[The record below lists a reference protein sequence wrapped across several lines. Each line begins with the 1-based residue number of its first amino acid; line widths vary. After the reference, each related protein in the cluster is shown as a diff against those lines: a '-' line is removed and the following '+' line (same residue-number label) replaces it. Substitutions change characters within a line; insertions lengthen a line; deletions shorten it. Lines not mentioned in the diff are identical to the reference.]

1 MKLVY
6 LLKRN
11 KFTRAIEE
19 FKLQDLLDISLEQNS
34 RAQNTYTLNIRQFRH
49 DVQRVDSFLHEET
62 PNIKAVNVIVGD
74 NGSGKT
80 TLLKNIKIFL
90 DFENHDRWEDS
101 FLGIFYD
108 AEEDIVYHYATSEDV
123 GISVKN
129 TNKAYTV
136 KQADKKKLEHHVS
149 PGSIIYLTDTLNKNE
164 FFKNRNITSKLVTDK
179 TVGKLIQESSTK
191 SADSDRI
198 AFSNPITIFFNSE
211 MEKQVQL
218 LNAIH
223 HKRIEIDL
231 TQPKSVQVD
240 FDDDLLT
247 FNLETTL
254 DTLMPK
260 RDSRKSG
267 IQIRRVRNNIRTLLK
282 TEKKHLKFFA
292 CWNEHLILYFVY
304 QSFSTLLSN
313 DYINL
318 DEKVDEFFNSVEEIS
333 LDTENEKSKFES
345 LAFQTINIFKNTF
358 DTSDLGPISSDYMKI
373 INDLNEPFY
382 FIQNPHGKK
391 SYIAELE
398 DEEKAK
404 EFFRFCDLYF
414 TYVSTVPFIRLDWE
428 MSTGEVNRMNL
439 YSLLYE
445 VSLGFFKPNSSDNKR
460 DIWILIDE
468 AASSLHPK
476 WQAQYLE
483 MLTNTTQK
491 IFPKQKVQFF
501 LTTHSPIILSD
512 VPHHNVLYL
521 SDKKDI
527 GTTKNKKDKRT
538 FGENIY
544 SLFSD
549 SFFLNQVAGSLS
561 LDTFSRI
568 EKKLIELKE
577 SMYYGESLE
586 KLETIQAIV
595 NIIGED
601 VVRFNFQ
608 DKIDALV
615 QHRSSNRV
623 NESRNLFDSMTN
635 IEREEL
641 IRYILSSSDKGGTPQ

>member
-11 KFTRAIEE
+11 KYTRVIEE

-34 RAQNTYTLNIRQFRH
+34 ESQNTYILNIRQFRH
-49 DVQRVDSFLHEET
+49 NVQRVDSFLHEGT

-80 TLLKNIKIFL
+80 TLLKNIKILL
-90 DFENHDRWEDS
+90 DFENHDFWEDS

-123 GISVKN
+123 GVSVKN
-129 TNKAYTV
+129 TNKTFTV
-136 KQADKKKLEHHVS
+136 KQADKKKLKQHVS
-149 PGSIIYLTDTLNKNE
+149 PGSIIYMTDTLNKNE
-164 FFKNRNITSKLVTDK
+164 FFKSRNITSKLVTDK

-198 AFSNPITIFFNSE
+198 AFSNPIAIFFNSE

-223 HKRIEIDL
+223 HKRLEIDL
-231 TQPKSVQVD
+231 TQPKSVQIH

-247 FNLETTL
+247 FSLETTL

-260 RDSRKSG
+260 RSPFKNG
-267 IQIRRVRNNIRTLLK
+267 IQIRRLQNKIRTLLK
-282 TEKKHLKFFA
+282 TEREHLKFFA
-292 CWNEHLILYFVY
+292 SWNEHLILYFIY
-304 QSFSTLLSN
+304 QSFSMLLSN
-313 DYINL
+313 DYKNL
-318 DEKVDEFFNSVEEIS
+318 DESVDKFFHLVEKIN
-333 LDTENEKSKFES
+333 LNTENEKNKSES
-345 LAFQTINIFKNTF
+345 LSFQIMDIFQNIFNTSAF
-358 DTSDLGPISSDYMKI
+358 KAMVSDDLSMLYASNQPFPFMKI
-373 INDLNEPFY
+373 PNEK
-382 FIQNPHGKK
+382 N
-391 SYIAELE
+391 SYITELKDRDKE
-398 DEEKAK
+398 K
-404 EFFRFCDLYF
+404 EFFSFCALYF
-414 TYVSTVPFIRLDWE
+414 SYISTLPFIRFYWE
-428 MSTGEVNRMNL
+428 MSTGETNRLNL
-439 YSLLYE
+439 YSLLYD
-445 VSLGFFKPNSSDNKR
+445 VSLGFSKPRLSDRKR

-483 MLTNTTQK
+483 MLTNAVQQF
-491 IFPKQKVQFF
+491 FPKQKVQFF

-521 SDKKDI
+521 SDKKNKA
-527 GTTKNKKDKRT
+527 TTENKRT

-549 SFFLNQVAGSLS
+549 SFFLEQVAGSFS
-561 LDTFSRI
+561 LDTFRRI
-568 EKKLIELKE
+568 EAELIKLNDYVHYE
-577 SMYYGESLE
+577 ESLE
-586 KLETIQAIV
+586 KLEAIQAIV
-595 NIIGED
+595 EIIGED

-608 DKIDALV
+608 DKIDKLIR
-615 QHRSSNRV
+615 HKSSDRV
-623 NESRNLFDSMTN
+623 KESRNLFDSMTN

-641 IRYILSSSDKGGTPQ
+641 IRYILSSNDKGGTL